1 MASKNQIWPL
11 AMLAGYLED
20 EETFRSVC
28 LQYAMQLFPENNTLA
43 IILPLIL
50 GDSKKW
56 GLDCLSNRRSLNR
69 SSIEG
74 WTRML
79 SGILS
84 IVPNTMSGEM
94 IEELGNQLRAKQ
106 AIIPAQ
112 ICYIVS
118 FLDSL

>member
-1 MASKNQIWPL
+1 MASKNQIWSL

-50 GDSKKW
+50 GDSKK
-56 GLDCLSNRRSLNR
+56 SLNR